1 MHHTNR
7 HDVIEAGEDI
17 QDVLGVH
24 VTEENGQKVATIKA
38 ILDPRKDFLAVKDL
52 FLHFTNGIN
61 HKLLGP
67 FSPAESP
74 NDLLSVP
81 VPAPTVEVS
90 SEAPVASNEA
100 TQPLADISKTQPST
114 TTQEATTAKMSTDNS
129 TSADTEELPAVS
141 DPGKKGK

>member
-7 HDVIEAGEDI
+7 HDVIETGEDI

-38 ILDPRKDFLAVKDL
+38 ILDPRKDFLAVKEF

-67 FSPAESP
+67 FTPVKSP
-74 NDLLSVP
+74 NDLPSVH
-81 VPAPTVEVS
+81 PAVDEPAQED
-90 SEAPVASNEA
+90 PEA
-100 TQPLADISKTQPST
+100 TQPLVEPVPSIPSK
-114 TTQEATTAKMSTDNS
+114 AKKAELITDNS
-129 TSADTEELPAVS
+129 TTDETVKTSTVRGE
-141 DPGKKGK
+141 KGI

>member
-7 HDVIEAGEDI
+7 HDVIETGEDI

-61 HKLLGP
+61 HRLLGP
-67 FSPAESP
+67 FAPVKSP
-74 NDLLSVP
+74 NDLSSVP
-81 VPAPTVEVS
+81 
-90 SEAPVASNEA
+90 PVADEPAQEAETDPEA
-100 TQPLADISKTQPST
+100 TQPLVETAPSKTEKKT
-114 TTQEATTAKMSTDNS
+114 KTAELGTDNS
-129 TSADTEELPAVS
+129 TSDETIKTSSISGRGE
-141 DPGKKGK
+141 KGI

>member
-7 HDVIEAGEDI
+7 HDVIETGEDI

-38 ILDPRKDFLAVKDL
+38 VLDPRKDFLAVKEF

-67 FSPAESP
+67 FEPVKSPGDLPSVSPAADEPAP
-74 NDLLSVP
+74 NDEEDP
-81 VPAPTVEVS
+81 
-90 SEAPVASNEA
+90 EA
-100 TQPLADISKTQPST
+100 TQPLIEPAPSAPSKTKKA
-114 TTQEATTAKMSTDNS
+114 EFSTDVS
-129 TSADTEELPAVS
+129 TAEETVKTS
-141 DPGKKGK
+141 TVRGEKGI

>member
-7 HDVIEAGEDI
+7 NDVIETGEDI

-24 VTEENGQKVATIKA
+24 VTEENGQKVAVIKA
-38 ILDPRKDFLAVKDL
+38 ILDPRKDVLAVKDL

-67 FSPAESP
+67 FTPVKSP

-81 VPAPTVEVS
+81 AVIDEPAP
-90 SEAPVASNEA
+90 EAESDPEA
-100 TQPLADISKTQPST
+100 TQPLVELAPSVHGKA
-114 TTQEATTAKMSTDNS
+114 ETAKKSTDNR
-129 TSADTEELPAVS
+129 TSDETVKSPSVLGRGE
-141 DPGKKGK
+141 KGI